1 MSLYCEAGPF
11 STRTAPHSSP
21 CTFQNER
28 TRVVER
34 AFRSSPPLPRSGST
48 IRHAFT
54 ANVAH
59 GASGSN
65 GRTYRVSGWQDDTR
79 NPPEHLVG
87 RRLPPIA
94 QGWARAGIKNVELTN
109 NLLDEFLKSDSLPA
123 AKRVLTDLGL
133 TPVSSACG
141 VFGLWEPNPKRAAQ
155 LDAFKKRCEQFA
167 SLGLT
172 KIYSPTP
179 TTEKFTE
186 EDYKRGVAN
195 MRENGDIAK
204 QFGMVVMAE
213 AVRTSTFIGTLPTML
228 KMMREAAHP
237 SVAPLLDFYHFWSGL
252 NKLEDLD
259 QIRQGEIGTS
269 TFRTCPTCHA
279 SSWTTPRASFP
290 AMASRRSTGCCARL
304 RTKATPGPCP
314 SNCSCPNSSKAILT
328 KSLARSVRRP
338 KRSCAAR
345 ASCDLS
351 SVCQSAPARDI
362 QNHTVTRCI
371 VLNAHIEVIAP
382 LVEDPAGPLCG

>member
-1 MSLYCEAGPF
+1 MAPLAVMAARTVSAAGKMTLALHQNTSSAAGYRRSLE
-11 STRTAPHSSP
+11 
-21 CTFQNER
+21 
-28 TRVVER
+28 
-34 AFRSSPPLPRSGST
+34 
-48 IRHAFT
+48 
-54 ANVAH
+54 
-59 GASGSN
+59 
-65 GRTYRVSGWQDDTR
+65 
-79 NPPEHLVG
+79 
-87 RRLPPIA
+87 
-94 QGWARAGIKNVELTN
+94 GWARAGIKHVELTN
-109 NLLDEFLKSDSLPA
+109 GLLDEFLKSDSLPA

-213 AVRTSTFIGTLPTML
+213 AVRTSTFMGTLPTML

-237 SVAPLLDFYHFWSGL
+237 NVAPLLDFYHFWSGL

-259 QIRQGEIGTS
+259 LIRQGEIGHVH
-269 TFRTCPTCHA
+269 FQDVPDMPRELLDN
-279 SSWTTPRASFP
+279 TTRIIPGDGVAP
-290 AMASRRSTGCCARL
+290 INQML
-304 RTKATPGPCP
+304 RK
-314 SNCSCPNSSKAILT
+314 
-328 KSLARSVRRP
+328 
-338 KRSCAAR
+338 
-345 ASCDLS
+345 LS
-351 SVCQSAPARDI
+351 EKNYS
-362 QNHTVTRCI
+362 
-371 VLNAHIEVIAP
+371 
-382 LVEDPAGPLCG
+382 GPLSVELFLPRFQQGDPFEVAREIRQKAEAVMRRARVM

>member
-1 MSLYCEAGPF
+1 MLSRRTLLLTPVAVMAATRAVSVAGKMTLAIHQNTSSAAGYRKSLE
-11 STRTAPHSSP
+11 
-21 CTFQNER
+21 
-28 TRVVER
+28 
-34 AFRSSPPLPRSGST
+34 
-48 IRHAFT
+48 
-54 ANVAH
+54 
-59 GASGSN
+59 
-65 GRTYRVSGWQDDTR
+65 
-79 NPPEHLVG
+79 
-87 RRLPPIA
+87 
-94 QGWARAGIKNVELTN
+94 GWAKAGIKNVELTN

-204 QFGMVVMAE
+204 QFGLIVMAE

-228 KMMREAAHP
+228 KMMREAAHAN
-237 SVAPLLDFYHFWSGL
+237 VAPLLDFYHFWSGL

-259 QIRQGEIGTS
+259 LIRQGEIGHVH
-269 TFRTCPTCHA
+269 FQDVPDMPRELLDN
-279 SSWTTPRASFP
+279 TTRIIPGDGVAPLNR
-290 AMASRRSTGCCARL
+290 ML
-304 RTKATPGPCP
+304 RT
-314 SNCSCPNSSKAILT
+314 
-328 KSLARSVRRP
+328 
-338 KRSCAAR
+338 
-345 ASCDLS
+345 LS
-351 SVCQSAPARDI
+351 DKGYS
-362 QNHTVTRCI
+362 
-371 VLNAHIEVIAP
+371 
-382 LVEDPAGPLCG
+382 GPLSVELFLPKFQQGDPYEVAREIRQKCEAVMRRARVM